1 MLFKIK
7 QQLAFVQMFR
17 SGTLNNCLG
26 QPSESLPQASKF

>member
-17 SGTLNNCLG
+17 SEPLDNCLG
-26 QPSESLPQASKF
+26 HPSESLPQAPKF